1 MNWFKYSSAPNPR
14 SRRARRTGKN
24 HNIYAFAAIM
34 LSIMVTPCGARPS
47 IIGMFRMFVA
57 S

>member
-14 SRRARRTGKN
+14 SRRALRTGKN

-47 IIGMFRMFVA
+47 IMGMFKMFVA